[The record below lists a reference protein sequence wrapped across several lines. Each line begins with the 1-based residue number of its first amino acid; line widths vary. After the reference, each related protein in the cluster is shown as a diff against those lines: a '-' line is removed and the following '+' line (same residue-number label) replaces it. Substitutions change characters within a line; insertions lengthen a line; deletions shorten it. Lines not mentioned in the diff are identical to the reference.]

1 MVEWLQ
7 CIMCHTQE
15 QASIEEMMV
24 AHEDV
29 VAVLTTRMEVS
40 RIMPLNVKLH
50 IFTI

>member
-15 QASIEEMMV
+15 QASIEEMIV

-40 RIMPLNVKLH
+40 SIMPLTVKLH